1 MSVPK
6 RAAGGPCRLL
16 FVAAAKQRQQQLE
29 QVDEVQVEAEHL
41 TSERRVAGKISG
53 AAPPKMILSL
63 ACQKAVG
70 PPIGAVKGRFGS
82 PSSLS

>member
-6 RAAGGPCRLL
+6 RAAGAPCRLL

-53 AAPPKMILSL
+53 AAPLIMSLSL
-63 ACQKAVG
+63 VAKKPSVRQSAPLK
-70 PPIGAVKGRFGS
+70 GASRSRS
-82 PSSLS
+82 PSS